1 MMNLN
6 TTSDIEN
13 IVKKRITKKKCHH
26 FTSKTS
32 FEKKRKRC
40 WRCLAWNFYR
50 VLSEKYILTS
60 PYGTDGFITPKE
72 NISLV
77 FALRILLEFK
87 DGTNLTFKKMSND
100 VVSEFKNNYF
110 GAIFID
116 ANHNFQFVK
125 EDIEAWY
132 KKLNN
137 DGILIGHD
145 FDYPNLPGIRKAV
158 ELEFKDNYNLE
169 DDYVWWTKRR

>member
-1 MMNLN
+1 
-6 TTSDIEN
+6 
-13 IVKKRITKKKCHH
+13 
-26 FTSKTS
+26 
-32 FEKKRKRC
+32 
-40 WRCLAWNFYR
+40 
-50 VLSEKYILTS
+50 
-60 PYGTDGFITPKE
+60 
-72 NISLV
+72 
-77 FALRILLEFK
+77 
-87 DGTNLTFKKMSND
+87 MSND
-100 VVSEFKNNYF
+100 VVSEFNNNYF
-110 GAIFID
+110 DAIFID